1 MTPSITVA
9 GLRNQEIGHAGLVDV
24 RSPAEFAAGHIP
36 GAVNIPME
44 QIESRLDD
52 LNPNGPVILI
62 CQTGERARKVAALLE
77 PCHRPVAVLDGGTR
91 AWIEAGLPLV
101 TSVKTRW
108 SLERQVRLAAGL
120 LVLAGALLALSVDL
134 HWLLLSAF
142 VGLGLALAG
151 ITDVCPMAKILGK
164 MPWNSSRHSEP
175 SAGKPGLSPPRS
187 EGGSRS
193 RGGAVK

>member
-9 GLRNQEIGHAGLVDV
+9 GLRNQEAGHAGLVDV

-52 LNPNGPVILI
+52 LNPNRPVIPI
-62 CQTGERARKVAALLE
+62 CHTGQRARMTAALLE
-77 PCHRPVAVLDGGTR
+77 TGHRPAAVLDGGTR

-151 ITDVCPMAKILGK
+151 ITDICPMAKILGNL
-164 MPWNSSRHSEP
+164 PWNRSRHSKP
-175 SAGKPGLSPPRS
+175 NAGEPGLSPTP
-187 EGGSRS
+187 E
-193 RGGAVK
+193 